1 MERTANIKI
10 EIGELDICQPMNVGE
25 LDICQPMNVGE
36 LDICKPM
43 NVGVVDVKTYHIPGL
58 RLIEDGSLRLSSFG
72 LRFLR

>member
-36 LDICKPM
+36 
-43 NVGVVDVKTYHIPGL
+43 VDVKTNHIPGL
-58 RLIEDGSLRLSSFG
+58 RLIEDGSLRLSTYG
-72 LRFLR
+72 

>member
-36 LDICKPM
+36 
-43 NVGVVDVKTYHIPGL
+43 VDVNTYHIPGL
-58 RLIEDGSLRLSSFG
+58 RLIEDGSLRLSTYG